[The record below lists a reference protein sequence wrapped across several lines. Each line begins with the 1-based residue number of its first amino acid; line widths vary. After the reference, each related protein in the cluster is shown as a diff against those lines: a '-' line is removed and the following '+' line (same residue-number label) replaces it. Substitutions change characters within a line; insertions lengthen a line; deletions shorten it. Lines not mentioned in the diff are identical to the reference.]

1 MVKINGCVEQ
11 VAPDVA
17 FDEDAVHEG
26 VRVRKG
32 LEDESRR
39 VGRAHVSVG
48 LDELCYGKRVV
59 TETAGDEEVSVEL
72 G

>member
-1 MVKINGCVEQ
+1 MVKIDGCVEQ

-26 VRVRKG
+26 VGVREG
-32 LEDESRR
+32 LEDEPRR

-48 LDELCYGKRVV
+48 FDELCYGKRVV
-59 TETAGDEEVSVEL
+59 TETAGDEEVGVEL